1 MFLLLAFLGHCH
13 RDEAYDAADL
23 TSIFFN
29 LPHVQANIRAHP
41 NTTYVSCSPQVDAAF
56 GGDVMKST
64 ANLVPDMLAWSHLLL
79 YQGQWDAEC
88 GVASNEAW
96 ISKLQWW
103 VACEGRER
111 ESRVGEVVGSN
122 SCVMWV
128 SCGCKVI
135 CQLPLLL
142 F

>member
-1 MFLLLAFLGHCH
+1 VVLLISTPFYMFLLLAFLGHCH

-64 ANLVPDMLAWSHLLL
+64 AKLVPDMLAWSHLLL

-96 ISKLQWW
+96 ISKLQW
-103 VACEGRER
+103 
-111 ESRVGEVVGSN
+111 
-122 SCVMWV
+122 
-128 SCGCKVI
+128 
-135 CQLPLLL
+135 
-142 F
+142 